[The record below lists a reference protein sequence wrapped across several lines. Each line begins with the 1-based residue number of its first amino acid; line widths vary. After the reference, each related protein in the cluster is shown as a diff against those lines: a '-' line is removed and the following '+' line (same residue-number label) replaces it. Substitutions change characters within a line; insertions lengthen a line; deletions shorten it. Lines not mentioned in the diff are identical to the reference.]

1 MVKELDDI
9 LNELESI
16 GSNKDELKRLKKMI
30 VPLLDKNNSL
40 EIIINNI
47 IDKIVI
53 ESKRFLN
60 LKNKDGIQYITGFT
74 SSIYLPTFDGSGE
87 VNILL
92 IGGVSSRISDNK
104 IDEDT
109 LFDIASVTK
118 LFTLILVLKLVLFLL
133 VF

>member
-30 VPLLDKNNSL
+30 VPLLDKNNNL

-47 IDKIVI
+47 IDKILI

-60 LKNKDGIQYITGFT
+60 LKNKDGIQYITGFS
-74 SSIYLPTFDGSGE
+74 SSIYLPTFDNSSE
-87 VNILL
+87 VKIVL
-92 IGGVSSRISDNK
+92 IGGKGSRINDIK
-104 IDEDT
+104 IDKNT
-109 LFDIASVTK
+109 KFDIASIPWSLSK
-118 LFTLILVLKLVLFLL
+118 SLKV
-133 VF
+133 